1 MRKETKTTELAKT
14 VSLTSTILMTIY
26 TALVTILI
34 LGIFTIAAVFGHLS
48 GSSLTK
54 GWMVDGTDLGPLAS
68 GTSAIALAM
77 IPVVDFVC
85 QRILREGSRWRR
97 GGELMDK
104 KTEVNQRTTKKNRKR
119 AVQKWIMAIVAASM
133 VASMVAGVVAPA
145 VSAKAEP
152 QAPAQTETPK
162 KKGTPVGTW
171 YGKIFGMSVVLNLK
185 DGGAYC
191 IDFEG
196 RNEETGTWIMDG
208 DNVITDKGDNS
219 ETTYIFNGDSLITKV
234 KGAKMKLTKDEDVYS
249 SESDKTPNKNADES
263 DFNGIWEADSVSI
276 GKLSAEPSTFGITSA
291 FLNIKNKKVDIY
303 IDNTSPN
310 NPIQADEM
318 DGSFENGT
326 LTCAI
331 ENNDKPFILDMVSLN
346 DKTIICTL
354 RTDDYE
360 MQLNMK
366 KSTEKELKKAKKMAA
381 ASEQK
386 SKKNADSGS
395 EPDTDNYIDSDG
407 ISTAKTKDIKP
418 GTAGAAAHTN

>member
-1 MRKETKTTELAKT
+1 
-14 VSLTSTILMTIY
+14 
-26 TALVTILI
+26 
-34 LGIFTIAAVFGHLS
+34 
-48 GSSLTK
+48 
-54 GWMVDGTDLGPLAS
+54 
-68 GTSAIALAM
+68 
-77 IPVVDFVC
+77 
-85 QRILREGSRWRR
+85 
-97 GGELMDK
+97 MDK

-119 AVQKWIMAIVAASM
+119 AIQKWIMAIVAASM

-234 KGAKMKLTKDEDVYS
+234 KGAKMKLTKDEDASS

-263 DFNGIWEADSVSI
+263 DFNGVWEADSVSI
-276 GKLSAEPSTFGITSA
+276 GKLSAEPSTFGIASA

-303 IDNTSPN
+303 IDNTSSN

-407 ISTAKTKDIKP
+407 TSTAKTKDIKP

>member
-1 MRKETKTTELAKT
+1 
-14 VSLTSTILMTIY
+14 
-26 TALVTILI
+26 
-34 LGIFTIAAVFGHLS
+34 
-48 GSSLTK
+48 
-54 GWMVDGTDLGPLAS
+54 
-68 GTSAIALAM
+68 
-77 IPVVDFVC
+77 
-85 QRILREGSRWRR
+85 
-97 GGELMDK
+97 MDK

-119 AVQKWIMAIVAASM
+119 AIQKWIMAIVAASM

-185 DGGAYC
+185 NGGAYC

-234 KGAKMKLTKDEDVYS
+234 KGAKMKLTKDKDAS
-249 SESDKTPNKNADES
+249 FSESDKTPNKNADES
-263 DFNGIWEADSVSI
+263 DFNGIWKADSVSI
-276 GKLSAEPSTFGITSA
+276 GKISAEPPTFGITNA
-291 FLNIKNKKVDIY
+291 FLNIEDKKVDIY
-303 IDNTSPN
+303 IDGPSSSK
-310 NPIQADEM
+310 PIQADGME
-318 DGSFENGT
+318 GSFKDGT
-326 LTCAI
+326 LACTM
-331 ENNDKPFILDMVSLN
+331 EDNDKAFTLSIVSLN

-354 RTDDYE
+354 KADDYE

-366 KSTEKELKKAKKMAA
+366 KSTEKELKKAKKTTAV
-381 ASEQK
+381 SGQK
-386 SKKNADSGS
+386 SQKNADSGS
-395 EPDTDNYIDSDG
+395 ESGADTDYIGSDG
-407 ISTAKTKDIKP
+407 TSTAKTKNIKP